1 MHCSRGPLALGCDRQ
16 RSLFLHVAAGWETG
30 LKGERNRPMRPLR
43 KSNSK
48 SGDARK
54 RPRLTQAERRARS
67 EQRIL
72 DATIR
77 LIAERGTVATTLGEV
92 GVAAGYSRGLA
103 AHLFGSKENLLIRA
117 AQAIM
122 TNRRAM
128 GLFAIDPEG
137 GFAAFLDAG
146 RQWFPIAA
154 REPEN
159 VRALLVLTSEALV
172 RHAAKNFRARA
183 AAVAALDS
191 ETRRHIRRFLEAG
204 IARGEVRRDI
214 DLDSQALLI
223 VSTLRGMMSQ
233 WLVSPA
239 DIDLEQSGTYWLA
252 ELKRSLSPARADT
265 KRTAAPAG
273 RRPSRTRAAF
283 QNLP

>member
-1 MHCSRGPLALGCDRQ
+1 M
-16 RSLFLHVAAGWETG
+16 
-30 LKGERNRPMRPLR
+30 KPLR
-43 KSNSK
+43 QSK
-48 SGDARK
+48 ATTSAAPK
-54 RPRLTQAERRARS
+54 RPRRTQAERRARS

-77 LIAERGTVATTLGEV
+77 LIAERGTVATTLGQV
-92 GVAAGYSRGLA
+92 GVAAGYSRGLP
-103 AHLFGSKENLLIRA
+103 AHLFGTKENLLIRA
-117 AQAIM
+117 GQAIM
-122 TNRRAM
+122 ASRRAM

-204 IARGEVRRDI
+204 IARGEIRRDI
-214 DLDSQALLI
+214 DLDIQAVLI

-233 WLVSPA
+233 WLVSPGS
-239 DIDLEQSGTYWLA
+239 IDLENSGTYWLA

-265 KRTAAPAG
+265 RRTAAPPG
-273 RRPSRTRAAF
+273 RRPSRARARRRWIRTGAGAE
-283 QNLP
+283 QHP